1 MDSNN
6 YDKLMQDIASFYYDT
21 CGVEWH
27 YEEDFVDLGD
37 DGNGDGYQ
45 GYETKV
51 IELDDVTR
59 IFADGEHQ
67 SNFED
72 HLISIIKEVED
83 EN

>member
-21 CGVEWH
+21 CGVDWH
-27 YEEDFVDLGD
+27 YETDVTDMGD
-37 DGNGDGYQ
+37 DGDGYVV
-45 GYETKV
+45 YETKV

-67 SNFED
+67 ANFED
-72 HLISIIKEVED
+72 QLRNIITDLEKED
-83 EN
+83 